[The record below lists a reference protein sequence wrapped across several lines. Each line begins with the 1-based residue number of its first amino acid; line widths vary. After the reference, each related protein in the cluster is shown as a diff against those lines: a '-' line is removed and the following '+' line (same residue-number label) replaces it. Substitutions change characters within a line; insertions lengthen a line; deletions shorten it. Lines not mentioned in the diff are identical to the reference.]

1 MDFYKQA
8 FVSFLA
14 IIIVTF
20 LIYCYFIEHPIR
32 EGIPPFY
39 TPVEGVAS
47 SMMLS
52 IPKGIMDFLL
62 RSSVN
67 LGQHIAATAQS
78 AAQFVGT
85 QAMAMANFTA
95 MSLQQKISFIATQ
108 VSAAAKHAASS
119 ASRIALSMKQTI
131 QAKLIAIRQAVTTQ
145 LNRIKDAVKSRLS
158 NIRNSMTFFSTFSFI
173 FKFIA
178 FIIAVFAFLG
188 RVFYWLFLNIKCTVY
203 WFMNFRQCFF
213 WYLLEIIGFILY
225 IIPGFI
231 FWCFKDYGGQE
242 IENKLWK
249 GINDFDCWVY
259 DMTNFHI
266 IHYSEDIIKKC
277 YSCTPGPFP
286 TLNFSFKGKAN
297 INDITK
303 KQLNPVG

>member
-1 MDFYKQA
+1 MDFYKRA

-14 IIIVTF
+14 IIVLTF
-20 LIYCYFIEHPIR
+20 LIFFYFIEKPIK

-67 LGQHIAATAQS
+67 LGQHISATAQS

-95 MSLQQKISFIATQ
+95 MSLQQKISFIASQ

-119 ASRIALSMKQTI
+119 ASRLAISMKQSI

-145 LNRIKDAVKSRLS
+145 LNRIKDAVRRRLD
-158 NIRNSMTFFSTFSFI
+158 NIRNTFTGFGIFSFV

-178 FIIAVFAFLG
+178 FVVAVFVFLG
-188 RVFYWLFLNIKCTVY
+188 RVFYWLFKNIKCTVY

-231 FWCFKDYGGQE
+231 FWCFKDYGGLE
-242 IENKLWK
+242 VENKLWK

-286 TLNFSFKGKAN
+286 IWDFSFKKKGNLKQ
-297 INDITK
+297 IMK
-303 KQLNPVG
+303 KQLTG